1 MRIAIPMAN
10 GALSMHFG
18 HCNSFAF
25 IDVENNEITGINEL
39 IPPPHE
45 PGLFPA
51 WVAQQGATLVIAGG
65 MGSRAQSLFVQNGV
79 QVVVGANGA
88 DSREIVKNYL
98 DGSLETTGN
107 TCDH

>member
-1 MRIAIPMAN
+1 MRIAIPMVN

-25 IDVENNEITGINEL
+25 VDVENNEITGVSDL

-51 WVAQQGATLVIAGG
+51 WVAEKGATLVISGG

-79 QVVVGANGA
+79 QVVVGASGA
-88 DSREIVKNYL
+88 DCREIVRNYL
-98 DGSLETTGN
+98 DGSLNTTAN
-107 TCDH
+107 ACDH

>member
-1 MRIAIPMAN
+1 MRIAIPMVN
-10 GALSMHFG
+10 GAISMHFG

-25 IDVENNEITGINEL
+25 VDVENNEITGINEM

-88 DSREIVKNYL
+88 DTREVVRNYL